1 MVDIVQQTFHLN
13 IKMHDEWH
21 DRRRMQCHRGP
32 GENIN
37 RSLIVSSEYLI
48 HIACLVAQ

>member
-1 MVDIVQQTFHLN
+1 MVQTTFHLN

-21 DRRRMQCHRGP
+21 DRRSVPCRRGP
-32 GENIN
+32 GENNN